1 MAANA
6 VSGAVTSAISAAVA
20 IPADTPASG
29 SLLSGVHGA
38 PQSAATTGNSSD
50 VDSEVQSNRP
60 LFLNFTAELAPFN
73 ASRKQKRKSNVYK
86 VSGVNILNRNSVDS
100 KTALERLQRRRENH
114 NFVERRRRDNINHT
128 ITSLSTLIPY
138 CSDDGVK
145 LNKGNILHM
154 AVEYIRDL
162 QDINSALTEENTRL
176 GGTVAASLPDIL
188 NQQRERRLAASS
200 ANSDIDTMPHS
211 QDEDEM
217 DDGSYSRESPLLSSV
232 VTSPCFAP
240 TTTNTTNVNS
250 VASSRA
256 SSSSALSSAGGSTK
270 NSGGVKRG
278 GGNGAAAKRGKKRNG
293 STSVAADG
301 SKSGNGAGNNNDVA
315 LTAACE
321 KKILLE
327 SASASASSWTA
338 TPTAVPSANV
348 SPIALGAPQVPTAS
362 QKHRNSYHGSRN
374 SLNRASLGSS
384 RVGAGSMTAS
394 HLMPP
399 LQLTSAQS
407 VPHSP
412 VLSGF
417 SHSYSNS
424 TVASGAHTPL
434 PSIGSIAAASGGRLL
449 ESRIVSP
456 SLATQH
462 QQQHQLPSLQKSG
475 VMAGGGIGRS

>member
-301 SKSGNGAGNNNDVA
+301 SKSGNGAGNNND
-315 LTAACE
+315 
-321 KKILLE
+321 
-327 SASASASSWTA
+327 
-338 TPTAVPSANV
+338 
-348 SPIALGAPQVPTAS
+348 
-362 QKHRNSYHGSRN
+362 
-374 SLNRASLGSS
+374 
-384 RVGAGSMTAS
+384 
-394 HLMPP
+394 
-399 LQLTSAQS
+399 
-407 VPHSP
+407 
-412 VLSGF
+412 
-417 SHSYSNS
+417 
-424 TVASGAHTPL
+424 
-434 PSIGSIAAASGGRLL
+434 
-449 ESRIVSP
+449 
-456 SLATQH
+456 
-462 QQQHQLPSLQKSG
+462 
-475 VMAGGGIGRS
+475 